1 MVFERSRNAML
12 IADDDR
18 RYRDANRAAE
28 LLLGKSREEILAC
41 RIDDFTPPEHRDG
54 LDQVWQDFLA
64 EGRQAGRFELL
75 LGNGE
80 RLEVEF
86 SAVTNVFPGR
96 HLSIFLS
103 PVPEPATGESG
114 AMREGRG
121 PLTPRE
127 REVIGLV
134 ALGAT
139 TEDVAG
145 QLVISEETARTHVKN
160 AMEKLGSRNRAQ
172 AVAEAI
178 RTGELA
184 L

>member
-1 MVFERSRNAML
+1 MLFERSRNAML

-18 RYRDANRAAE
+18 RYRDANKAAE
-28 LLLGKSREEILAC
+28 RLLRKSREELLVC
-41 RIDDFTPPEHRDG
+41 RIDDLTPPEHRAG
-54 LDQVWQDFLA
+54 LDEVWREFLS
-64 EGRQAGRFELL
+64 EGSQAGRFELL
-75 LGNGE
+75 LGDGE
-80 RLEVEF
+80 RIEVEF

-103 PVPEPATGESG
+103 PVPELEEHAGDRHS
-114 AMREGRG
+114 RG

-127 REVIGLV
+127 REVIGLL
-134 ALGAT
+134 AMGAT

-145 QLVISEETARTHVKN
+145 RLVIAEETARTHVKN

-178 RTGELA
+178 RIGELT